1 MHRRKF
7 ERIGLMILVAAGA
20 LLLLGCDLEDLEAPR
35 VESTN
40 TEQSTFAV
48 AGRTTL
54 VIETTNG
61 DVTVQGVTGQTQV
74 QVTTTL
80 RSRGDTLAEANRRL
94 GQLTVVRAQEGDR
107 ITLRYR
113 ADDQP
118 EDVRRSSAV
127 DFAVTVPLDTDASVA
142 GTNGKLT
149 AESLRGTLA
158 LETTNGE
165 VTLSNVAGSV
175 TARTINGS
183 VDVRSSQGALRL
195 ETTNGEVRMAAVEAS
210 VDVETTNGSVHFAG
224 RLVGTSHSMRT
235 TNGSVTV
242 AIQRESPLLIDA
254 RTSTIGSIRT
264 DLPLVGDTEGKA
276 WSATLNPPATATLTL
291 RTTNGAIRIEA
302 LK

>member
-158 LETTNGE
+158 LETTNG
-165 VTLSNVAGSV
+165 
-175 TARTINGS
+175 
-183 VDVRSSQGALRL
+183 
-195 ETTNGEVRMAAVEAS
+195 
-210 VDVETTNGSVHFAG
+210 
-224 RLVGTSHSMRT
+224 
-235 TNGSVTV
+235 SVTV

-254 RTSTIGSIRT
+254 ARAPSARSGRTFRSSETQRGRPGRPRSIRR
-264 DLPLVGDTEGKA
+264 PQPRSPCER
-276 WSATLNPPATATLTL
+276 
-291 RTTNGAIRIEA
+291 RTGQSESRR
-302 LK
+302 

>member
-1 MHRRKF
+1 
-7 ERIGLMILVAAGA
+7 MILVAAGA

-158 LETTNGE
+158 LETTNG
-165 VTLSNVAGSV
+165 
-175 TARTINGS
+175 
-183 VDVRSSQGALRL
+183 
-195 ETTNGEVRMAAVEAS
+195 
-210 VDVETTNGSVHFAG
+210 
-224 RLVGTSHSMRT
+224 
-235 TNGSVTV
+235 SVTV